1 MKDLLIQTA
10 KRTGLVG
17 AEQLADFLENNNS
30 GQRLDEALLSC
41 PYFTEEAVLKLFAA
55 ALGWEFLVDIPAKSV
70 PAEFVEAV
78 PATYAQHHYLIGIRT
93 EADVNKRLTAETA
106 ENAEKELNLSLSE
119 AKELNSA
126 VKKNSISEL
135 TVVLSKPL
143 DANALDNVSKMTGL
157 AVRAAISTRTA
168 ITAAIDVAY
177 EQRTTVIEEVA
188 EELDSQN
195 LDQLIDEVATS
206 DDLLDVVN
214 RPPVIR
220 LVNDILFRA
229 LQLRASDI
237 HVHPYETKIQI
248 RYRIDGI
255 LYNTLSLNRNVLPL
269 IISRI
274 KVMAGMDI
282 AERRLPQDGRCSVRL
297 GQREVDLRISTV
309 PTSYGERS
317 VLRLLD
323 KSTALF
329 GLNELG
335 LGGEDLKTF
344 DSLLNRSHGV
354 IFVTGPT
361 GSGKSTTLY
370 ACLNRINSA
379 EKNIMT
385 IEDPIEYQLEGISQM
400 QVASKKGMNF
410 VTSLRH
416 VLRQDP
422 DVIMVGEVRDIETA
436 RMAIQSSLTGHLVF
450 STLHTNDSAGAVS
463 RLLDLG
469 VEPYLASSSLIA
481 IMAQRLVRKVC
492 PDCREPAEPTTHQL
506 RELGLGDV
514 EVSGSSGFFVGA
526 GCDKC
531 FQTGY
536 RGRTGIYEL
545 MLVNEEIAD
554 LIYKR
559 ESAGVI
565 KKAAINAGLQTLRMD
580 GAGKVLAGVTTIAE
594 VLRVTQADVI

>member
-1 MKDLLIQTA
+1 MKELLLRA
-10 KRTGLVG
+10 AERTELIDTG
-17 AEQLADFLENNNS
+17 QLRKFFEES
-30 GQRLDEALLSC
+30 GVRGRIDEALLGC
-41 PYFTEEAVLKLFAA
+41 PYFPEDAVLRLFAE
-55 ALGWEFLVDIPAKSV
+55 ALGWEYLDDIPANSV
-70 PAEFVEAV
+70 PVEFIETV
-78 PATYAQHHYLIGIRT
+78 PATYAQHHFLIGIQS
-93 EADVNKRLTAETA
+93 EADNG
-106 ENAEKELNLSLSE
+106 
-119 AKELNSA
+119 
-126 VKKNSISEL
+126 EL
-135 TVVLSKPL
+135 TIVLSKPL
-143 DANALDNVSKMTGL
+143 DANALDNVSKMTGMP
-157 AVRAAISTRTA
+157 VRAAVSTRTT

-177 EQRTTVIEEVA
+177 QQRSTVIEEVA
-188 EELDSQN
+188 EELDQQN
-195 LDQLIDEVATS
+195 LDQLVDEVSAS

-220 LVNDILFRA
+220 LVNDVLFRA

-248 RYRIDGI
+248 RYRVDGI
-255 LYNTLSLNRNVLPL
+255 LYDTLSLNRNVLPL
-269 IISRI
+269 IVSRI

-323 KSTALF
+323 KSTGLF
-329 GLNELG
+329 TLNELG
-335 LGGEDLKTF
+335 MMEDDLERF
-344 DSLLNRSHGV
+344 DSLLHRSHGV

-370 ACLNRINSA
+370 ASLNRLNSS
-379 EKNIMT
+379 EKNVLT
-385 IEDPIEYQLEGISQM
+385 IEDPIEYQLAGISQI
-400 QVASKKGMNF
+400 QVASKKGMTF
-410 VTSLRH
+410 ATSLRH

-469 VEPYLASSSLIA
+469 VEPYLVSSSLIA
-481 IMAQRLVRKVC
+481 ILAQRLVRKVC
-492 PDCREPAEPTTHQL
+492 ENCKEPTEPSERDL
-506 RELGLGDV
+506 KALGLGNGKTAASLED
-514 EVSGSSGFFVGA
+514 GGAFYVGR

-531 FQTGY
+531 FKTGY

-545 MLVNEEIAD
+545 LLIEDKIQDM
-554 LIYKR
+554 IYKR
-559 ESAGVI
+559 ETAGKI
-565 KKAAINAGLQTLRMD
+565 KKRALNSGMQTLRMD
-580 GAGKVLAGVTTIAE
+580 GARKVLAGLTTVSE
-594 VLRVTQADVI
+594 VLRVTQADLI

>member
-10 KRTGLVG
+10 KRTGLVD
-17 AEQLADFLENNNS
+17 AAQLSKYLEDND
-30 GQRLDEALLSC
+30 GKGRIDEVLLSC
-41 PYFTEEAVLKLFAA
+41 PFFTEDIVLKLFAET
-55 ALGWEFLVDIPAKSV
+55 LGWEYLSEIPAKDV
-70 PAEFVEAV
+70 PVEFIEAV
-78 PATYAQHHYLIGIRT
+78 PATYAQHHFLIGIKSNQHNGNASNT
-93 EADVNKRLTAETA
+93 NGAEDD
-106 ENAEKELNLSLSE
+106 S
-119 AKELNSA
+119 
-126 VKKNSISEL
+126 SEL

-143 DANALDNVSKMTGL
+143 DTNALDNVSKMTGL
-157 AVRAAISTRTA
+157 PVKAAISTRAA
-168 ITAAIDVAY
+168 ITSVIDVAY
-177 EQRTTVIEEVA
+177 EQRSTIIEEVA

-195 LDQLIDEVATS
+195 LDQLVDEVATS

-237 HVHPYETKIQI
+237 HVHPYESKIQI

-255 LYNTLSLNRNVLPL
+255 LYDTLSLNRNVLPL

-309 PTSYGERS
+309 PTSFGERS

-323 KSTALF
+323 KSTGIFTLD
-329 GLNELG
+329 ELG
-335 LGGEDLKTF
+335 LWQDDLKKF

-379 EKNIMT
+379 EKNVIT
-385 IEDPIEYQLEGISQM
+385 IEDPIEYQLEGISQI
-400 QVASKKGMNF
+400 QVASKKGMTF
-410 VTSLRH
+410 ATSLRH

-469 VEPYLASSSLIA
+469 VEPYLVSSSLIA
-481 IMAQRLVRKVC
+481 IIAQRLVRKVC
-492 PDCREPAEPTTHQL
+492 PDCKQSIEPPMHEL
-506 RELGLGDV
+506 RELGLAEEANKGQ
-514 EVSGSSGFFVGA
+514 FFVGK

-536 RGRTGIYEL
+536 RGRTGIYE
-545 MLVNEEIAD
+545 MMMINQDIQN
-554 LIYKR
+554 LIYAR
-559 ESAGVI
+559 ESAGTI
-565 KKAAINAGLQTLRMD
+565 KRHALNAGLQTLRMD
-580 GAGKVLAGVTTIAE
+580 GARKALAGITTIAE
-594 VLRVTQADVI
+594 VLRVTQADIT

>member
-1 MKDLLIQTA
+1 MKELLIQTA
-10 KRTGLVG
+10 KRTGLINVD
-17 AEQLADFLENNNS
+17 QLTEFFESNKDTNE
-30 GQRLDEALLSC
+30 RPDDLLLRC
-41 PYFTEEAVLKLFAA
+41 PYFTEESVLKLFAE
-55 ALGWEFLVDIPAKSV
+55 ALGWEFLTEVPSKAV

-78 PATYAQHHYLIGIRT
+78 PATYAQHHYLIGI
-93 EADVNKRLTAETA
+93 KRETDD
-106 ENAEKELNLSLSE
+106 ELVL
-119 AKELNSA
+119 
-126 VKKNSISEL
+126 
-135 TVVLSKPL
+135 VLSKPL
-143 DANALDNVSKMTGL
+143 DTNAIDNVSKMTGK
-157 AVRAAISTRTA
+157 AVQAALSTRTA
-168 ITAAIDVAY
+168 ITAAIDIAY

-195 LDQLIDEVATS
+195 LDQLIDEVSTS

-255 LYNTLSLNRNVLPL
+255 LYDTLNLNRNVLPL
-269 IISRI
+269 VVSRI

-282 AERRLPQDGRCSVRL
+282 AERRMPQDGRCSVRL
-297 GQREVDLRISTV
+297 GQREVDLRVSTV

-317 VLRLLD
+317 VMRLLD
-323 KSTALF
+323 KSTGLF
-329 GLNELG
+329 GLDELG
-335 LGGEDLKTF
+335 LWGEDLKKF
-344 DSLLNRSHGV
+344 DSLINRSHGV

-379 EKNIMT
+379 AKNIMT
-385 IEDPIEYQLEGISQM
+385 IEDPIEYQLGGISQM
-400 QVASKKGMNF
+400 QVASKKGMTFSNA
-410 VTSLRH
+410 LRH

-469 VEPYLASSSLIA
+469 VEPYLASSSLLA
-481 IMAQRLVRKVC
+481 ILAQRLVRRICSECKQ
-492 PDCREPAEPTTHQL
+492 PYKPSPREL

-514 EVSGSSGFFVGA
+514 SLSGSSEVQGEFFVGA

-536 RGRTGIYEL
+536 RGRTGVYEL
-545 MLVNEEIAD
+545 MMITQEIQD
-554 LIYKR
+554 MIYKR
-559 ESAGVI
+559 ESAGII
-565 KKAAINAGLQTLRMD
+565 KKLALNSGLRTLRMD
-580 GAGKVLAGVTTIAE
+580 GARKAQEGLTTIAE

>member
-10 KRTGLVG
+10 KRTGLVD
-17 AEQLADFLENNNS
+17 ARQLAKFLEENTS
-30 GQRLDEALLSC
+30 HGRLDEALLNC
-41 PYFTEEAVLKLFAA
+41 PYFTEDMVLKLFAE
-55 ALGWEFLVDIPAKSV
+55 ALGWEFLSEISAKTV
-70 PAEFVEAV
+70 PAGFIEAV
-78 PATYAQHHYLIGIRT
+78 PAMYAQHHYLIGIKPD
-93 EADVNKRLTAETA
+93 ADNG
-106 ENAEKELNLSLSE
+106 
-119 AKELNSA
+119 
-126 VKKNSISEL
+126 EL

-157 AVRAAISTRTA
+157 PVRVAISTRAA
-168 ITAAIDVAY
+168 ITSVIDIAY

-195 LDQLIDEVATS
+195 LDQLVDEVSTS

-220 LVNDILFRA
+220 LVNDVLFRA

-237 HVHPYETKIQI
+237 HVHPYEAKIQI

-255 LYNTLSLNRNVLPL
+255 LYDTLSLNRNVLPL

-309 PTSYGERS
+309 PTSFGERC
-317 VLRLLD
+317 VMRLLD
-323 KSTALF
+323 KSTGLF
-329 GLNELG
+329 TLNELG
-335 LGGEDLKTF
+335 LWEDDLKKF
-344 DSLLNRSHGV
+344 DSLLTRSHGV

-379 EKNIMT
+379 EKNVIT
-385 IEDPIEYQLEGISQM
+385 IEDPIEYQLGGISQI
-400 QVASKKGMNF
+400 QVASKKGMTF
-410 VTSLRH
+410 ATSLRH

-469 VEPYLASSSLIA
+469 VEPYLVSSSLIA
-481 IMAQRLVRKVC
+481 IIAQRLVRKVC
-492 PDCREPAEPTTHQL
+492 PDCRKPAEPSPHEL
-506 RELGLGDV
+506 RELGLG
-514 EVSGSSGFFVGA
+514 EVANNGGNFFIGA
-526 GCDKC
+526 GCEKC

-536 RGRTGIYEL
+536 RGRTGIYEM
-545 MLVNEEIAD
+545 MLVDEEVQD
-554 LIYKR
+554 MIYKR
-559 ESAGVI
+559 ESAGKI
-565 KKAAINAGLQTLRMD
+565 KKLALEAGLKTLRMD
-580 GAGKVLAGVTTIAE
+580 GARKVLTGTTTISE
-594 VLRVTQADVI
+594 VLRVTQADVM

>member
-10 KRTGLVG
+10 KRTGLVDAG
-17 AEQLADFLENNNS
+17 KLVEFLENDTS
-30 GQRLDEALLSC
+30 GDRLDEALLRC
-41 PYFTEEAVLKLFAA
+41 PYFTEEEVLKLFAA
-55 ALGWEFLVDIPAKSV
+55 ALGQEFLVDIQAKDV

-78 PATYAQHHYLIGIRT
+78 PATYAQHHYLIGIVD
-93 EADVNKRLTAETA
+93 EKSVNG
-106 ENAEKELNLSLSE
+106 
-119 AKELNSA
+119 
-126 VKKNSISEL
+126 EL

-143 DANALDNVSKMTGL
+143 GVDVLDNVSKMLG
-157 AVRAAISTRTA
+157 VPVKVAIATRTA
-168 ITAAIDVAY
+168 ITAVIDIAY

-195 LDQLIDEVATS
+195 LDQLVDEVSSS

-237 HVHPYETKIQI
+237 HVHPYEAKIQI

-255 LYNTLSLNRNVLPL
+255 LYDTLSLNRNVLPL

-282 AERRLPQDGRCSVRL
+282 AERRMPQDGRCSVRL
-297 GQREVDLRISTV
+297 GQREVDLRVSTV
-309 PTSYGERS
+309 PTSFGERS

-323 KSTALF
+323 KSTALY

-335 LGGEDLKTF
+335 LWEDDLKKF
-344 DSLLNRSHGV
+344 DSLLGRTHGV

-370 ACLNRINSA
+370 ACLNRLNSA

-400 QVASKKGMNF
+400 QVASKKGMTF
-410 VTSLRH
+410 ATSLRH

-450 STLHTNDSAGAVS
+450 STLHKNDAAGAVS

-492 PDCREPAEPTTHQL
+492 PDCQQKYEPTPHEL
-506 RELGLGDV
+506 SELGLAAPEAV
-514 EVSGSSGFFVGA
+514 LSSSGRQGGKFFTGA
-526 GCDKC
+526 GCDRC

-536 RGRTGIYEL
+536 RGRTGVYEL
-545 MLVNEEIAD
+545 MMINEEIQD

-559 ESAGVI
+559 QSAGVI
-565 KKAAINAGLQTLRMD
+565 KKAALNAGLQTLRMD
-580 GAGKVLAGVTTIAE
+580 GARKVLTGTTTISE
-594 VLRVTQADVI
+594 VLRVTQADVM

>member
-10 KRTGLVG
+10 KRTGLVD
-17 AEQLADFLENNNS
+17 ADRLAKFLEENNR
-30 GQRLDEALLSC
+30 QERLDDILLSC
-41 PYFTEEAVLKLFAA
+41 PYFTEDVVLKLFAE
-55 ALGWEFLVDIPAKSV
+55 ALGWEYLPEISEKAV
-70 PAEFVEAV
+70 PVEFVEAV
-78 PATYAQHHYLIGIRT
+78 PATYAQHHYLIGIRK
-93 EADVNKRLTAETA
+93 DIDNG
-106 ENAEKELNLSLSE
+106 
-119 AKELNSA
+119 
-126 VKKNSISEL
+126 EL

-143 DANALDNVSKMTGL
+143 DVNALDNISKMTGL
-157 AVRAAISTRTA
+157 AVKPAISTRAT
-168 ITAAIDVAY
+168 ITSVIDIAY

-195 LDQLIDEVATS
+195 LDQIIGEVSAS

-220 LVNDILFRA
+220 LVNDVLFRA

-237 HVHPYETKIQI
+237 HVHPYESKIQI

-255 LYNTLSLNRNVLPL
+255 LYDFLSLNRNVLPL

-282 AERRLPQDGRCSVRL
+282 AEHRLPQDGRCSVRL

-309 PTSYGERS
+309 PTSFGERS

-323 KSTALF
+323 KSTGLF
-329 GLNELG
+329 GLDELG
-335 LGGEDLKTF
+335 LWKNDLKTF
-344 DSLLNRSHGV
+344 DSLLDRSHGV

-379 EKNIMT
+379 EKNVIT
-385 IEDPIEYQLEGISQM
+385 IEDPIEYQLGGISQI

-410 VTSLRH
+410 ATSLRH

-422 DVIMVGEVRDIETA
+422 DVIMVGEVRDVETA

-469 VEPYLASSSLIA
+469 VEPYLVSSSLIA
-481 IMAQRLVRKVC
+481 IIAQRLVRKVC
-492 PDCREPAEPTTHQL
+492 PDCRTETEPSAHEL
-506 RELGLGDV
+506 RELGLG
-514 EVSGSSGFFVGA
+514 EVDAKNGAKFYVGR
-526 GCDKC
+526 GCEKC

-545 MLVNEEIAD
+545 MLINEEIQE

-559 ESAGVI
+559 ETAGTI
-565 KKAAINAGLQTLRMD
+565 KRVALDAGMQTLRMD
-580 GAGKVLAGVTTIAE
+580 GARKVLAGVTTVSE
-594 VLRVTQADVI
+594 VLRVTQADVV

>member
-1 MKDLLIQTA
+1 MKDLLLQTA
-10 KRTGLVG
+10 KRTGIVD
-17 AEQLADFLENNNS
+17 AERLAGFFEENI
-30 GQRLDEALLSC
+30 GQMRVDEALLNC
-41 PYFTEEAVLKLFAA
+41 PYFTEDAVLRLFAE
-55 ALGWEFLVDIPAKSV
+55 ALGWEFLAEISPKNVPVEFIETV
-70 PAEFVEAV
+70 PAM
-78 PATYAQHHYLIGIRT
+78 YAQHHFLIGIKPD
-93 EADVNKRLTAETA
+93 ADNG
-106 ENAEKELNLSLSE
+106 
-119 AKELNSA
+119 
-126 VKKNSISEL
+126 EL

-143 DANALDNVSKMTGL
+143 DTNALDNVSKMTGL
-157 AVRAAISTRTA
+157 PVSAAVSTRAT
-168 ITAAIDVAY
+168 ITSVIDVAY
-177 EQRTTVIEEVA
+177 EQKSTVIEEVA

-195 LDQLIDEVATS
+195 LDQLVDEVSTS

-237 HVHPYETKIQI
+237 HVHPYEAKIQI

-255 LYNTLSLNRNVLPL
+255 LYDTLSLNKNVLPL

-323 KSTALF
+323 KSTGLF

-335 LGGEDLKTF
+335 LCDEDLHKF

-379 EKNIMT
+379 EKNVIT
-385 IEDPIEYQLEGISQM
+385 IEDPIEYQLEGISQI
-400 QVASKKGMNF
+400 QVASKKGMTF
-410 VTSLRH
+410 ATSLRH

-422 DVIMVGEVRDIETA
+422 DVIMIGEVRDVETA

-469 VEPYLASSSLIA
+469 VEPYLVSSSLIA
-481 IMAQRLVRKVC
+481 IIAQRLVRKVC
-492 PDCREPAEPTTHQL
+492 PDCKKPFEPSSHEL
-506 RELGLGDV
+506 KELGLGKMDNI
-514 EVSGSSGFFVGA
+514 SGKFFVGT
-526 GCDKC
+526 GCERC

-536 RGRTGIYEL
+536 RGRTGIYEM
-545 MLVNEEIAD
+545 MLIDSEIQN
-554 LIYKR
+554 LIYKQ
-559 ESAGVI
+559 ESAGAI
-565 KKAAINAGLQTLRMD
+565 KRFALNAGLKTLRMD
-580 GAGKVLAGVTTIAE
+580 GARKVLAGITTISE
-594 VLRVTQADVI
+594 VLRVTQADVM

>member
-1 MKDLLIQTA
+1 MKELLIQTA
-10 KRTGLVG
+10 RSTGLID
-17 AEQLADFLENNNS
+17 AEQLARFFEEDGS
-30 GQRLDEALLSC
+30 QMRVDEAMLSC
-41 PYFTEEAVLKLFAA
+41 PYFTEDAILRLFAEA
-55 ALGWEFLVDIPAKSV
+55 FSWQFLPEVSAKQV
-70 PAEFVEAV
+70 PHEFVEAV
-78 PATYAQHHYLIGIRT
+78 PAMYAQHHYLIGIRPN
-93 EADVNKRLTAETA
+93 EDDG
-106 ENAEKELNLSLSE
+106 
-119 AKELNSA
+119 
-126 VKKNSISEL
+126 EL
-135 TVVLSKPL
+135 TVVLSRPL
-143 DANALDNVSKMTGL
+143 DANVLDNVSKMTGL
-157 AVRAAISTRTA
+157 PVKAAVSTRAAITSV
-168 ITAAIDVAY
+168 IDVAY
-177 EQRTTVIEEVA
+177 EQRSTVIEEVA

-195 LDQLIDEVATS
+195 LDQLVDEVSTS

-237 HVHPYETKIQI
+237 HVHPFESKIQI

-255 LYNTLSLNRNVLPL
+255 LYDALSLNRNVLPL
-269 IISRI
+269 IVSRI

-282 AERRLPQDGRCSVRL
+282 AERRMPQDGRCSVRL

-309 PTSYGERS
+309 PTSFGERS

-323 KSTALF
+323 KSTGVFDLD
-329 GLNELG
+329 ELG
-335 LGGEDLKTF
+335 LGRDDLNKF

-379 EKNIMT
+379 EKNVIT
-385 IEDPIEYQLEGISQM
+385 IEDPIEYQLEGISQI
-400 QVASKKGMNF
+400 QVANKKGMTF
-410 VTSLRH
+410 ATSLRH

-436 RMAIQSSLTGHLVF
+436 RMSIQSSLTGHLVF

-469 VEPYLASSSLIA
+469 VEPYLVSSSLIA
-481 IMAQRLVRKVC
+481 IIAQRLVRRVC
-492 PDCREPAEPTTHQL
+492 QDCKEPARPTAHEL
-506 RELGLGDV
+506 RELG
-514 EVSGSSGFFVGA
+514 VSEQDGRDGEFFVGA
-526 GCDKC
+526 GCEKC

-545 MLVNEEIAD
+545 MLVNED
-554 LIYKR
+554 VQNLIYNR
-559 ESAGVI
+559 ESAGKI
-565 KKAAINAGLQTLRMD
+565 KKTALDAGLQTLRMD
-580 GAGKVLAGVTTIAE
+580 GARKVLSGITTVSE
-594 VLRVTQADVI
+594 VLRVTQSDIV

>member
-1 MKDLLIQTA
+1 MKELLIQTA
-10 KRTGLVG
+10 RRTGLVD
-17 AEQLADFLENNNS
+17 AERLGKFIEENNSN
-30 GQRLDEALLSC
+30 GRVDEVLLNC
-41 PYFTEEAVLKLFAA
+41 PYFTEDVILKLFAE
-55 ALGWEFLVDIPAKSV
+55 ALGWEYLSEIPAKTV
-70 PAEFVEAV
+70 PIEFIEAV
-78 PATYAQHHYLIGIRT
+78 PATYAQHHFIIGIKSENHDGENTQT
-93 EADVNKRLTAETA
+93 EDSTNEPF
-106 ENAEKELNLSLSE
+106 
-119 AKELNSA
+119 
-126 VKKNSISEL
+126 EL

-143 DANALDNVSKMTGL
+143 DVNALDNVSKMTGL
-157 AVRAAISTRTA
+157 PVKAAVATRAAITSV
-168 ITAAIDVAY
+168 IDVAY
-177 EQRTTVIEEVA
+177 EQRTTIIEEVA

-195 LDQLIDEVATS
+195 LDQLVDEVSTS

-237 HVHPYETKIQI
+237 HVHPYESRIQV

-255 LYNTLSLNRNVLPL
+255 LYDTLSLNKNVLPL

-309 PTSYGERS
+309 PTSFGERS
-317 VLRLLD
+317 VMRLLD
-323 KSTALF
+323 KSSGIF
-329 GLNELG
+329 SLNELG
-335 LGGEDLKTF
+335 LCSDDLKKF
-344 DSLLNRSHGV
+344 DSLLYRSHGV

-370 ACLNRINSA
+370 SCLNRINSA
-379 EKNIMT
+379 EKNVIT
-385 IEDPIEYQLEGISQM
+385 IEDPIEYQLEGISQI
-400 QVASKKGMNF
+400 QVASKKGMTF
-410 VTSLRH
+410 ATSLRH

-469 VEPYLASSSLIA
+469 VEPYLVSSSLIA
-481 IMAQRLVRKVC
+481 IIAQRLVRKVC
-492 PDCREPAEPTTHQL
+492 PECKEPIEPSSHEL
-506 RELGLGDV
+506 RELGLDDTAVANG
-514 EVSGSSGFFVGA
+514 GKFFVGA

-536 RGRTGIYEL
+536 RGRTGIYEM
-545 MLVNEEIAD
+545 MLISEDIQN
-554 LIYKR
+554 LIYTR
-559 ESAGVI
+559 ESAGKI
-565 KKAAINAGLQTLRMD
+565 KRHALNSGLKTLRMD
-580 GAGKVLAGVTTIAE
+580 GARKVLTGITTISE
-594 VLRVTQADVI
+594 VLRVTQADIM

>member
-1 MKDLLIQTA
+1 M
-10 KRTGLVG
+10 
-17 AEQLADFLENNNS
+17 
-30 GQRLDEALLSC
+30 
-41 PYFTEEAVLKLFAA
+41 P
-55 ALGWEFLVDIPAKSV
+55 
-70 PAEFVEAV
+70 
-78 PATYAQHHYLIGIRT
+78 
-93 EADVNKRLTAETA
+93 
-106 ENAEKELNLSLSE
+106 
-119 AKELNSA
+119 
-126 VKKNSISEL
+126 
-135 TVVLSKPL
+135 
-143 DANALDNVSKMTGL
+143 
-157 AVRAAISTRTA
+157 VRPAISTRA
-168 ITAAIDVAY
+168 VITAAIDVAY
-177 EQRTTVIEEVA
+177 EQKTTVIEEVA

-195 LDQLIDEVATS
+195 IDQLIDEVGTT

-220 LVNDILFRA
+220 LVNDMLFRA

-237 HVHPYETKIQI
+237 HVHPYEAKIQI

-255 LYNTLSLNRNVLPL
+255 LYDVLSLNRNVLPL
-269 IISRI
+269 VISRI

-323 KSTALF
+323 KSTGLF
-329 GLNELG
+329 ALNELG
-335 LGGEDLKTF
+335 LWEEDLKKF

-379 EKNIMT
+379 EKNVIT
-385 IEDPIEYQLEGISQM
+385 IEDPIEYQLEGISQI
-400 QVASKKGMNF
+400 QVASKKGMTF

-422 DVIMVGEVRDIETA
+422 DVIMVGEVRDVETA

-492 PDCREPAEPTTHQL
+492 PDCKEPYEPKPHEL
-506 RELGLGDV
+506 RELGLGNVV
-514 EVSGSSGFFVGA
+514 ERNGGKFFIGK

-536 RGRTGIYEL
+536 RGRTGVYEL
-545 MLVNEEIAD
+545 MLVNEEIQD
-554 LIYKR
+554 MIYKR
-559 ESAGVI
+559 ETAGAI

-580 GAGKVLAGVTTIAE
+580 GARKVLAGATTIAE
-594 VLRVTQADVI
+594 VLRVTQADVM

>member
-1 MKDLLIQTA
+1 MKDLLVQTA
-10 KRTGLVG
+10 KRTGLVDTEKL
-17 AEQLADFLENNNS
+17 AEFLENNK
-30 GQRLDEALLSC
+30 GPGRIDEALLGC
-41 PYFTEEAVLKLFAA
+41 PYFTEESVLKLFAA
-55 ALGWEFLVDIPAKSV
+55 ALGWEFLPDISPNEV
-70 PAEFVEAV
+70 PAEFIECI
-78 PATYAQHHYLIGIRT
+78 PATYAQHHYLIGIKN
-93 EADVNKRLTAETA
+93 EADDG
-106 ENAEKELNLSLSE
+106 
-119 AKELNSA
+119 
-126 VKKNSISEL
+126 EL

-143 DANALDNVSKMTGL
+143 DTNVLDNVSKMTGL
-157 AVRAAISTRTA
+157 AVKPAISTRTT
-168 ITAAIDVAY
+168 ITSVIDVAY
-177 EQRTTVIEEVA
+177 GQRETVIEEVA

-206 DDLLDVVN
+206 NDLLDVVN

-220 LVNDILFRA
+220 LVNDVLFRA

-237 HVHPYETKIQI
+237 HVHPYETKVQI

-255 LYNTLSLNRNVLPL
+255 LYDTLSLNRNVLPL
-269 IISRI
+269 IVSRI

-282 AERRLPQDGRCSVRL
+282 AERRMPQDGRCSVRL
-297 GQREVDLRISTV
+297 GQREVDLRVSTV

-323 KSTALF
+323 KSTGLF
-329 GLNELG
+329 GLDELG
-335 LGGEDLKTF
+335 LWKDDLKKF
-344 DSLLNRSHGV
+344 DSLLNRTHGV

-379 EKNIMT
+379 EKNIIT
-385 IEDPIEYQLEGISQM
+385 IEDPIEYQLGGISQI
-400 QVASKKGMNF
+400 QVASKKGMTF
-410 VTSLRH
+410 ATSLRH

-481 IMAQRLVRKVC
+481 IMAQRLVRRIC
-492 PDCREPAEPTTHQL
+492 PDCKQGYEPSPHEL
-506 RELGLGDV
+506 RELGLLSVNG
-514 EVSGSSGFFVGA
+514 GSSGLGPAADSGKPSFFVGA
-526 GCDKC
+526 GCDRC

-545 MLVNEEIAD
+545 MLINEEIQD
-554 LIYKR
+554 LIYSR
-559 ESAGVI
+559 ESAGTI
-565 KKAAINAGLQTLRMD
+565 KRAALNAGLQTLRMD
-580 GAGKVLAGVTTIAE
+580 GARKVVAGITTIPE
-594 VLRVTQADVI
+594 VLRVTQADIM